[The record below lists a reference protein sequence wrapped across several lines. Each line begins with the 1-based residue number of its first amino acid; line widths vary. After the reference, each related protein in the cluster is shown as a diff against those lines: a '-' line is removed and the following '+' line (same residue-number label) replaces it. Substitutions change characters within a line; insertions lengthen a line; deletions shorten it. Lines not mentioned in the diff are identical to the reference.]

1 MHQYFLYYLFG
12 RNSIGLDWLVDGK
25 DLSFLKAGKGNDMK
39 PDGIAGSN
47 SNTPVEAKGFYLK
60 ELGKKA
66 AEMAEKEVI
75 QNVLQETRWNRKEA
89 AKILH
94 ISYKALLYKI
104 KRYLLNERKEP
115 MNRNNDYENW
125 E

>member
-1 MHQYFLYYLFG
+1 
-12 RNSIGLDWLVDGK
+12 
-25 DLSFLKAGKGNDMK
+25 MK

-47 SNTPVEAKGFYLK
+47 SNSPVEAKGFHLK

-66 AEMAEKEVI
+66 AEMAEKEAI

-94 ISYKALLYKI
+94 VSYKALLYKI

-125 E
+125 GEMRWDGE

>member
-1 MHQYFLYYLFG
+1 
-12 RNSIGLDWLVDGK
+12 
-25 DLSFLKAGKGNDMK
+25 MK
-39 PDGIAGSN
+39 LDGIADSY
-47 SNTPVEAKGFYLK
+47 SNTPVEAEGFYLK

-75 QNVLQETRWNRKEA
+75 QNVLQETRWNRTEA
-89 AKILH
+89 AKLLH

-104 KRYLLNERKEP
+104 KRYLLNERKGP
-115 MNRNNDYENW
+115 MNWNNDHENW

>member
-1 MHQYFLYYLFG
+1 
-12 RNSIGLDWLVDGK
+12 
-25 DLSFLKAGKGNDMK
+25 MK
-39 PDGIAGSN
+39 PDGIAYSYSN
-47 SNTPVEAKGFYLK
+47 SPVEAEGFHLK

-66 AEMAEKEVI
+66 AEMAEKEAI

-104 KRYLLNERKEP
+104 KNYFLNERKET
-115 MNRNNDYENW
+115 MNRDNDYENW
-125 E
+125 EK